1 MEFIGS
7 VEHLTDIIEDGVQ
20 VDIAL
25 GGDLVFVTNEKDAI
39 ARLGSDDDAYVM
51 QQRRMASRGR
61 VFDKEKVFL
70 YIGLD
75 SEAATLLDGYKGR
88 IVFQADQYLAYG
100 LSLKSNSIV
109 VGGSYPS
116 GVNNDASVLVMVFT
130 DNALQSVYERKSPI
144 TGYHCELL
152 MADIVTR
159 YPDHQIHWCA
169 PLELPPMSDL
179 TTNPLFVD
187 AGQSATTVRVNR
199 KVSLKKGAEK
209 EGLYLVPGIVTALV
223 GFFAYVG
230 IVGFYWAGIESER
243 NQYARLIAGYEEA
256 YANSRHSLDLLR
268 HREYYLRQTAES
280 SVAVARLEVL
290 LAGSAQI
297 DRVMINSIG
306 VSARNSDN
314 ESEIMSG
321 EADEFNGG
329 DFLID
334 VSIPADSSQGGA
346 RFAGEPLAKRLSALT
361 GYSVQLMGH
370 TEEMVTDRGQQIKY
384 WRYRF
389 GGGF

>member
-1 MEFIGS
+1 M
-7 VEHLTDIIEDGVQ
+7 
-20 VDIAL
+20 
-25 GGDLVFVTNEKDAI
+25 
-39 ARLGSDDDAYVM
+39 
-51 QQRRMASRGR
+51 
-61 VFDKEKVFL
+61 
-70 YIGLD
+70 
-75 SEAATLLDGYKGR
+75 
-88 IVFQADQYLAYG
+88 
-100 LSLKSNSIV
+100 
-109 VGGSYPS
+109 
-116 GVNNDASVLVMVFT
+116 
-130 DNALQSVYERKSPI
+130 
-144 TGYHCELL
+144 
-152 MADIVTR
+152 
-159 YPDHQIHWCA
+159 
-169 PLELPPMSDL
+169 
-179 TTNPLFVD
+179 
-187 AGQSATTVRVNR
+187 
-199 KVSLKKGAEK
+199 
-209 EGLYLVPGIVTALV
+209 
-223 GFFAYVG
+223 
-230 IVGFYWAGIESER
+230 
-243 NQYARLIAGYEEA
+243 
-256 YANSRHSLDLLR
+256 
-268 HREYYLRQTAES
+268 
-280 SVAVARLEVL
+280 L